1 MSQPVLSPCVGIC
14 TVNQSGFCEGCFR
27 SLAEIGNWLSYSP
40 EQREYLMETV
50 LPQRE
55 SGS

>member
-1 MSQPVLSPCVGIC
+1 MAQPVLSPCVGIC
-14 TVNQSGFCEGCFR
+14 TVNDNGFCEGCFR
-27 SLAEIGNWLSYSP
+27 SLCEIGNWLSYSP